1 MKLEIQLNLDDLF
14 GFDDESVG
22 TIIRE
27 EVKAVVRKEL
37 ATALKNDPKLKE
49 MINKMQRLAVQRAIE
64 ALSK

>member
-1 MKLEIQLNLDDLF
+1 MKLDIQLNLDDLF

-49 MINKMQRLAVQRAIE
+49 MINKMQRLAVQRAID